1 MGIKPKLRTFDLSMI
16 VVSLVIGI
24 GIFRTPTLVAQ
35 SAQTPFIFFMAWT
48 LGGLVSICGALTFA
62 EIGSRFPVPG
72 GLYKIFS
79 HCYHPTYAFMINWV
93 LLLTYGAGAAGVTI
107 IGVEYIMPI
116 FLPQSTDD
124 IIVVN
129 GLVVGIVL
137 VLGVLNFLGIKTGAR
152 IQNLLSVVK
161 IIMIVGLCF
170 AVFSP
175 AATDPVIA
183 NDPVDFSFLQAMG
196 ISLIAVF
203 YTYGGYQQTMNFGGD
218 IQDPKR
224 SIPRGIIIGIS
235 IIISLYLTLNY
246 AYFNV
251 LGFQGLVNAKL
262 VAAELAGAIFGN
274 YGTIFISIG
283 IFISVLG
290 FTNVTIMSNPRV
302 YYAMA
307 EDKVLPPIFK
317 KVNEKTQ
324 TQEFAL
330 IFFITIIVLSVFLLG
345 TFEKIVSYVMAIDS
359 IALATACATVFVL
372 RKRAG
377 KSDSHDGYKVP
388 FYPLLPI
395 IFIVFLLMVT
405 VNVFISDTVP
415 ALIGIG
421 LFIAGWPLYYL
432 LQKIYPKNN

>member
-35 SAQTPFIFFMAWT
+35 SAQTPFIFFMAWII
-48 LGGLVSICGALTFA
+48 GGLVSICGALTFA
-62 EIGSRFPVPG
+62 EIGSRYPVPG

-79 HCYHPTYAFMINWV
+79 HCYHPAYAFMINWV

-116 FLPQSTDD
+116 ILPHSSDNLF
-124 IIVVN
+124 VVN
-129 GLVVGIVL
+129 SIVVGIIL

-152 IQNLLSVVK
+152 TQNILSVVK

-175 AATDPVIA
+175 MKSDPEIIYEAT
-183 NDPVDFSFLQAMG
+183 DFSFIQAMG

-218 IQDPKR
+218 ILDPKR

-251 LGFQGLVNAKL
+251 LGFQGLVNSKL

-274 YGTIFISIG
+274 YGSNFISIG

-290 FTNVTIMSNPRV
+290 FANVTIMANPRV

-307 EDKVLPPIFK
+307 EDKILPPIFK

-330 IFFITIIVLSVFLLG
+330 VFFITIIVLSVFLLG

-359 IALATACATVFVL
+359 IALATACATVFIL

-377 KSDSHDGYKVP
+377 KNDTHDGYKLP

-405 VNVFISDTVP
+405 VNVFRSDTVP
-415 ALIGIG
+415 ALIGTG
-421 LFIAGWPLYYL
+421 LFITGWPLYYF

>member
-1 MGIKPKLRTFDLSMI
+1 MSIKPKLRTFDLSMI

-35 SAQTPFIFFMAWT
+35 SAQTPFIFFMAWI

-62 EIGSRFPVPG
+62 EIGSRYPVPG
-72 GLYKIFS
+72 GFYKIFS
-79 HCYHPTYAFMINWV
+79 HCYHPVYAFMINWV

-116 FLPQSTDD
+116 ILPHSTDNQN
-124 IIVVN
+124 VVN
-129 GLVVGIVL
+129 SIVVGIIL
-137 VLGVLNFLGIKTGAR
+137 ILGVLNFLGIKTGAR
-152 IQNLLSVVK
+152 TQNLLSLVK

-175 AATDPVIA
+175 AKSNPEIKFDAT
-183 NDPVDFSFLQAMG
+183 DFSFIQAMG

-251 LGFQGLVNAKL
+251 LGFQGLVNSKL
-262 VAAELAGAIFGN
+262 IASELAGAIFGN
-274 YGTIFISIG
+274 YGSNFISIG
-283 IFISVLG
+283 IFLSVLG
-290 FTNVTIMSNPRV
+290 FANVTIMSNPRV

-307 EDKVLPPIFK
+307 EDKILPPIFK

-330 IFFITIIVLSVFLLG
+330 VFFITIIVLSVFLLG

-359 IALATACATVFVL
+359 IALATACATVFIL
-372 RKRAG
+372 RKKAG
-377 KSDSHDGYKVP
+377 KNDSHDGYKLP

-405 VNVFISDTVP
+405 INVFKSDTIP

-421 LFIAGWPLYYL
+421 LLFAGWPLYYL
-432 LQKIYPKNN
+432 LKKFYPNNN

>member
-1 MGIKPKLRTFDLSMI
+1 MSIKPKLRTFDLSMI

-35 SAQTPFIFFMAWT
+35 SAQTPFIFFMAWI

-62 EIGSRFPVPG
+62 EIGSRYPVPG
-72 GLYKIFS
+72 GFYKIFS
-79 HCYHPTYAFMINWV
+79 HCYHPVYAFMINWV

-116 FLPQSTDD
+116 ILPHSTDTQ
-124 IIVVN
+124 IVVN
-129 GLVVGIVL
+129 SIVVGIIL
-137 VLGVLNFLGIKTGAR
+137 ILGVLNFLGIKTGAR
-152 IQNLLSVVK
+152 TQNLLSLVK

-175 AATDPVIA
+175 AKSNPEIKFDAT
-183 NDPVDFSFLQAMG
+183 DFSFIQAMG

-251 LGFQGLVNAKL
+251 LGFQGLVNSKL
-262 VAAELAGAIFGN
+262 IASELAGAIFGN
-274 YGTIFISIG
+274 YGSNFISIG
-283 IFISVLG
+283 IFLSVLG
-290 FTNVTIMSNPRV
+290 FANVTIMSNPRV

-307 EDKVLPPIFK
+307 EDKILPPIFK

-330 IFFITIIVLSVFLLG
+330 VFFITIIVLSVFLLG

-377 KSDSHDGYKVP
+377 KNDSHDGYKLP

-405 VNVFISDTVP
+405 INVFKSDTIP

-421 LFIAGWPLYYL
+421 LLFAGWPLYYL
-432 LQKIYPKNN
+432 LKKFYPNNN

>member
-35 SAQTPFIFFMAWT
+35 SAQTPFIFFMAWI

-62 EIGSRFPVPG
+62 EIGSRYPVPG
-72 GLYKIFS
+72 GFYKIFS
-79 HCYHPTYAFMINWV
+79 HCYHPVYAFMINWV

-116 FLPQSTDD
+116 ILPHSTDNQN
-124 IIVVN
+124 VVN
-129 GLVVGIVL
+129 SIVVGIIL
-137 VLGVLNFLGIKTGAR
+137 ILGVLNFLGIKTGAR
-152 IQNLLSVVK
+152 TQNLLSLVK

-175 AATDPVIA
+175 AKSNPEIKFDAT
-183 NDPVDFSFLQAMG
+183 DFSFIQAMG

-251 LGFQGLVNAKL
+251 LGFQGLVNSKL
-262 VAAELAGAIFGN
+262 IASELAGAIFGN
-274 YGTIFISIG
+274 YGSNFISIG
-283 IFISVLG
+283 IFLSVLG
-290 FTNVTIMSNPRV
+290 FANVTIMSNPRV

-307 EDKVLPPIFK
+307 EDKILPPIFK

-377 KSDSHDGYKVP
+377 KNDSHDGYKLP

-405 VNVFISDTVP
+405 INVFKSDTIP

-421 LFIAGWPLYYL
+421 LLFAGWPLYYL
-432 LQKIYPKNN
+432 LKKFYPNNN

>member
-35 SAQTPFIFFMAWT
+35 SAQTPFIFFMAWI

-62 EIGSRFPVPG
+62 EIGSRYPVPG
-72 GLYKIFS
+72 GFYKIFS
-79 HCYHPTYAFMINWV
+79 HCYHPVYAFMINWV

-116 FLPQSTDD
+116 ILPHSTDNQN
-124 IIVVN
+124 VVN
-129 GLVVGIVL
+129 SIVVGIIL
-137 VLGVLNFLGIKTGAR
+137 ILGVLNFLGIKTGAR
-152 IQNLLSVVK
+152 TQNLLSLVK

-175 AATDPVIA
+175 AKSNPEIKFDAT
-183 NDPVDFSFLQAMG
+183 DFSFIQAMG

-251 LGFQGLVNAKL
+251 LGFQGLVNSKL
-262 VAAELAGAIFGN
+262 IASELAGAIFGN
-274 YGTIFISIG
+274 YGSNFISIG
-283 IFISVLG
+283 IFLSVLG
-290 FTNVTIMSNPRV
+290 FANVTIMSNPRV

-307 EDKVLPPIFK
+307 EDKILPPIFK

-377 KSDSHDGYKVP
+377 KNDSHDGYKLP
-388 FYPLLPI
+388 FYPLLPL

-405 VNVFISDTVP
+405 INVFKSDTIP

-421 LFIAGWPLYYL
+421 LLFAGWPLYYL
-432 LQKIYPKNN
+432 LKKFYPNNN

>member
-35 SAQTPFIFFMAWT
+35 SAQTPFIFFMAWI

-62 EIGSRFPVPG
+62 EIGSRYPVPG
-72 GLYKIFS
+72 GFYKIFS
-79 HCYHPTYAFMINWV
+79 HCYHPVYAFMINWV

-116 FLPQSTDD
+116 ILPHSTDNQ
-124 IIVVN
+124 IVVN
-129 GLVVGIVL
+129 SIVVGIIL
-137 VLGVLNFLGIKTGAR
+137 ILGVLNFLGIKTGAR
-152 IQNLLSVVK
+152 TQNLLSLVK

-175 AATDPVIA
+175 AKSNPEIKFDAT
-183 NDPVDFSFLQAMG
+183 DFSFIQAMG

-251 LGFQGLVNAKL
+251 LGFQGLVNSKL
-262 VAAELAGAIFGN
+262 IASELAGAIFGN
-274 YGTIFISIG
+274 YGSNFISIG
-283 IFISVLG
+283 IFLSVLG
-290 FTNVTIMSNPRV
+290 FANVTIMSNPRV

-307 EDKVLPPIFK
+307 EDKILPPIFK

-377 KSDSHDGYKVP
+377 KNDSHDGYKLP
-388 FYPLLPI
+388 FYPLLPL

-405 VNVFISDTVP
+405 INVFKSDTIP

-421 LFIAGWPLYYL
+421 LLFAGWPLYYL
-432 LQKIYPKNN
+432 LKKFYPNNN

>member
-1 MGIKPKLRTFDLSMI
+1 MSIKPKLRTFDLSMI

-35 SAQTPFIFFMAWT
+35 SAQTPFIFFMAWI

-62 EIGSRFPVPG
+62 EIGSRYPVPG
-72 GLYKIFS
+72 GFYKIFS
-79 HCYHPTYAFMINWV
+79 HCYHPVYAFMINWV

-116 FLPQSTDD
+116 ILPHSTDTQ
-124 IIVVN
+124 IVVN
-129 GLVVGIVL
+129 SIVVGIIL
-137 VLGVLNFLGIKTGAR
+137 ILGVLNFLGIKTGAR
-152 IQNLLSVVK
+152 TQNLLSLVK

-175 AATDPVIA
+175 AKSNPEIKFDAT
-183 NDPVDFSFLQAMG
+183 DFSFIQAMG

-251 LGFQGLVNAKL
+251 LGFQGLVNSKL
-262 VAAELAGAIFGN
+262 IASELAGAIFGN
-274 YGTIFISIG
+274 YGSNFISIG
-283 IFISVLG
+283 IFLSVLG
-290 FTNVTIMSNPRV
+290 FANVTIMSNPRV

-307 EDKVLPPIFK
+307 EDKILPPIFK

-330 IFFITIIVLSVFLLG
+330 VFFITIIVLSVFLLG

-377 KSDSHDGYKVP
+377 KNDSHDGYKLP
-388 FYPLLPI
+388 FYPLLPL

-405 VNVFISDTVP
+405 INVFKSDTIP

-421 LFIAGWPLYYL
+421 LLFAGWPLYYL
-432 LQKIYPKNN
+432 LKKFYPNNN